1 MSEITIEEYQEI
13 VKSCCFIKDKEI
25 EALKFTIGA
34 IAEIIW
40 MEMPLRYQ
48 DNWLENIMEQG
59 LWKPDEDLVE
69 GMKK

>member
-1 MSEITIEEYQEI
+1 MSEITIQEYQEI
-13 VKSCCFIKDKEI
+13 KNKEI

-40 MEMPLRYQ
+40 MEMPLKYQ
-48 DNWLENIMEQG
+48 DNWLEKIMEQG

>member
-1 MSEITIEEYQEI
+1 MSEITIQEYQEI
-13 VKSCCFIKDKEI
+13 KNKEI

-48 DNWLENIMEQG
+48 DNWLEKIMEQG